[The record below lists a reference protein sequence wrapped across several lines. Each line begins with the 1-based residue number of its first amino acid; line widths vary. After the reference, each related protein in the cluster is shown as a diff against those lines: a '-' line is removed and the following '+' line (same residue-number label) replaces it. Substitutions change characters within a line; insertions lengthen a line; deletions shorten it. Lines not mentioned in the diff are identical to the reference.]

1 MKTETLS
8 STNRLVRGIL
18 VVLSLLFFICVV
30 IQVFL
35 AGIATF
41 VNYGNWELHTTFI
54 HYFEF
59 TPIIMLFLS
68 FFVSLPKEIRW
79 DYAGLY
85 LLIIMQYVTTQLT
98 ASAPFVAAIHP
109 VIAMVLF
116 WRSLVTVK
124 ATMEMIQKNKKQ

>member
-8 STNRLVRGIL
+8 STDRIVRGIL
-18 VVLSLLFFICVV
+18 AVISQLFFICVV

-41 VNYGNWELHTTFI
+41 VNYGDWELHTTFI

-59 TPIIMLFLS
+59 TPIIMLILS
-68 FFVSLPKEIRW
+68 FFVRVPNKLRW
-79 DYAGLY
+79 DYASLY

-98 ASAPFVAAIHP
+98 GSAPFVTAIHP
-109 VIAMVLF
+109 VIALVLF

-124 ATMEMIQKNKKQ
+124 STMKMMQLK